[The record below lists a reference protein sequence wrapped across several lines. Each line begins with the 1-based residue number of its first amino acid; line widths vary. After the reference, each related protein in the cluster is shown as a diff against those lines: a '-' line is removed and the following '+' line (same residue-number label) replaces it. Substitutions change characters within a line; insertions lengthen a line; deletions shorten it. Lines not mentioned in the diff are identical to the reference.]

1 MPRQEFSF
9 TLTAPQGTHKLT
21 FLLDPAQ
28 FSQRFMLNDFASG
41 RLYEAETSNILGSL
55 LQPGDTFIDIGA
67 HVGYFS
73 MLAAALVGPTGQ
85 VFAFE
90 PDATNYAHL
99 LDHIDLNGA
108 TQVRPLHMA
117 VGAKPAIAEFF
128 VNADNDGGHALWEVG
143 RHPFNERSR
152 QAPSSRKVYVTSLD
166 HLFATT
172 DLARLKAIKIDSEG
186 AEFAI
191 LVGAKGLLA
200 RHRIPFVIAE
210 VNRFGLEAMGANE
223 RLLRGLMSDMGY
235 ETWLLQP
242 GQTFAQKLGPTDTP
256 ETNSVFNVLFRHPEA
271 PALAA

>member
-9 TLTAPQGTHKLT
+9 SLTAPTGTHKLT
-21 FLLDPAQ
+21 YLLDPAQ
-28 FSQRFMLNDFASG
+28 FSQRFMLNDFANG
-41 RLYEAETSNILGSL
+41 RLYESETSNILGTL

-85 VFAFE
+85 VYAFE
-90 PDATNYAHL
+90 PDTSNFAHL
-99 LDHIDLNGA
+99 VEHIDVNGA

-152 QAPSSRKVYVTSLD
+152 QAPTTRKVYVTSLD
-166 HLFATT
+166 HLFAHT
-172 DLARLKAIKIDSEG
+172 DLGRLKAIKIDAEG

-191 LVGAKGLLA
+191 MVGAKGLLA
-200 RHRIPFVIAE
+200 RHRIPFIIAE
-210 VNRFGLEAMGANE
+210 INRFGLEAMGASE
-223 RLLRGLMSDMGY
+223 RLLRGLMSDLGY

-242 GQTFAQKLGPTDTP
+242 GQTHATKLAPTDIP
-256 ETNSVFNVLFRHPEA
+256 DTNAVFNVLFRHLEA

>member
-9 TLTAPQGTHKLT
+9 TLTAPHGTHKLT
-21 FLLDPAQ
+21 YYLDPAQ
-28 FSQRFMLNDFASG
+28 MSQRFMLNDFANG
-41 RLYEAETSNILGSL
+41 HLYESETSNILGTL

-85 VFAFE
+85 VYSFE
-90 PDATNYAHL
+90 PDTSNYAHL
-99 LDHIDLNGA
+99 LEHIEANNA
-108 TQVRPLHMA
+108 THVRPMHMA
-117 VGAKPAIAEFF
+117 VGAKPAVAEFF

-152 QAPSSRKVYVTSLD
+152 LAPATRKVYVTSLD
-166 HLFATT
+166 HLFAHT
-172 DLARLKAIKIDSEG
+172 DLGRLKAIKIDAEG

-191 LVGAKGLLA
+191 LVGAKALLS
-200 RHRIPFVIAE
+200 RYRIPFVIAE
-210 VNRFGLEAMGANE
+210 VNRFGLEAMGASE
-223 RLLRGLMSDMGY
+223 RLLRGLMSELGY

-242 GQTFAQKLGPTDTP
+242 GQTHATRLSPTDTP
-256 ETNSVFNVLFRHPEA
+256 DTNAVFNILFRHPEA